1 MWTYGPRPRYPT
13 HLPASRMST
22 SKKGFDPL
30 GSLFDLP
37 DPGPAVSPPP
47 AKGQDVPDATNVK
60 PLGPRTGPDPVE
72 LAKILARAAQA
83 KAGIKKPAP
92 STTLVPESAPGTKA
106 AKPARPAAAAPPA
119 PAAPA
124 PAPAATAKPAR
135 PAAAPAP
142 AAPASRLAGAP
153 PPRRTLSAADALR
166 AAQEEES
173 RAAAE
178 RAAAPAVPAAPAP
191 AAAPPRAPAAAAAP
205 PVASAMP
212 EDALADVVSGI
223 IRDSFPSLGDVYV
236 ARALV
241 MDDRGVLTAL
251 WRAHRAR
258 FISNGD
264 MGGAVS
270 VLAVL
275 RALASVARGQLVA
288 AHAVTDKSDW
298 LLWIDLSTTSP
309 VAAFRDARAWLV
321 GG

>member
-1 MWTYGPRPRYPT
+1 
-13 HLPASRMST
+13 MST

-60 PLGPRTGPDPVE
+60 PVGPRTGPDPVE

-83 KAGIKKPAP
+83 KAGVKKPAP
-92 STTLVPESAPGTKA
+92 SSTLVPESAPGTKA
-106 AKPARPAAAAPPA
+106 AKPARPAAPAAAAPAAPA

-124 PAPAATAKPAR
+124 PAAAAKPAK

-166 AAQEEES
+166 VAQEQES

-178 RAAAPAVPAAPAP
+178 RAAAPAAPAP
-191 AAAPPRAPAAAAAP
+191 AAAAPRAPAVPAAPAAAA
-205 PVASAMP
+205 ASAMP

-270 VLAVL
+270 VLHVL
-275 RALASVARGQLVA
+275 RALASVGRGQLVA

-298 LLWIDLSTTSP
+298 LLWIDLSAPSP
-309 VAAFRDARAWLV
+309 VAAFRDARAWLA